1 MEAAWGERAPEV
13 AAELATHFERGRDW
27 SRAVHYL
34 RRAADAATRQYAHRE
49 AVDYL
54 RRAQAAMTHLSD
66 EQRREHELGLLM
78 SLGMN
83 LQITRGCAAPEVE
96 EIHAR
101 AYELC
106 RAAPEGERS
115 RFPVLWG
122 IWVFHKVRSDLSRA
136 RELATELLHMARAA
150 NDDALMLQAHQ
161 AMSVTALC
169 SGDPRTTIAHMEQ
182 AEAIYDVARHAA
194 NATEFG
200 QDPGVA
206 CLAFGAVAAQL
217 CGDDR
222 RAMTASNRA
231 LASARASQQPS
242 SLALALHFAAILSQL
257 RGDAAE
263 TRKYAEQCIAL
274 AVEEGFSF
282 WYAGSTV
289 LHGWALAT
297 DGEGDDAGIDE
308 IRRGVSDWLATGSR
322 TYHTY
327 YLGLLAD
334 ALLTRGKVEQALAV
348 VDDAIEAAATLEGLY
363 EAELH
368 RLRGYC
374 LLKTLGNHSAD
385 ARRAF
390 HEASLIARQQGATTL
405 ESRAA
410 THLDDLGDR
419 ASS

>member
-1 MEAAWGERAPEV
+1 
-13 AAELATHFERGRDW
+13 
-27 SRAVHYL
+27 L

-66 EQRREHELGLLM
+66 DQRREHELGLLM

-83 LQITRGCAAPEVE
+83 LQITRGCGAPEVE

-169 SGDPRTTIAHMEQ
+169 SGDPRTTIAHMER
-182 AEAIYDVARHAA
+182 AESIYDVARHAA

-222 RAMTASNRA
+222 RAQTASNRA

-257 RGDAAE
+257 RGDAPE

-334 ALLTRGKVEQALAV
+334 ALLKRGKVEESLAV
-348 VDDAIEAAATLEGLY
+348 VNDAIEAAATLEGLY

-368 RLRGYC
+368 RLRGCC
-374 LLKTLGNHSAD
+374 LLKTLGDHHAD
-385 ARRAF
+385 AQRAF
-390 HEASLIARQQGATTL
+390 HDASRIAAQQGTTTF

-410 THLDDLGDR
+410 AHLDDLGNH
-419 ASS
+419 ATS